1 MSWQASACSLYT
13 PTGYPFQGFFAMDHA
28 ACSHTA
34 RVAAAT
40 ATDPV
45 CGMKV
50 DPAKSA
56 HRHTHGGHEYFFC
69 CARCRGKFATDPEKY
84 LQRAASPAQPAGT
97 IYTCPMHPEIR
108 QIGPG
113 HCPICGMAL
122 EPEAGAAAEADAG

>member
-1 MSWQASACSLYT
+1 
-13 PTGYPFQGFFAMDHA
+13 MDHA

-34 RVAAAT
+34 HAAPAT

-50 DPAKSA
+50 DPAKTA
-56 HRHTHGGHEYFFC
+56 HRHTHDGHEYFFC
-69 CARCRGKFATDPEKY
+69 CAGCRGKFAADPEKY
-84 LQRAASPAQPAGT
+84 LQRAASPPPLQPEGT

-122 EPEAGAAAEADAG
+122 EPEAGRGCRR